1 MKADR
6 TSSLF
11 WLAVALMAVYGA
23 IQLGVGRLQQP
34 GSGFLSF
41 LAGSFIC
48 LMALI
53 VFFQSF
59 LKGKGFQAKIST
71 LWEGMNWRRPLVIG
85 LLLVAYILALERIG
99 YLLTTFSV
107 LGGMFKGVENF
118 PWWKTTLLSASGS
131 VASFLLFDTILKAPL
146 PKGIF
151 GF

>member
-6 TSSLF
+6 ISSLF
-11 WLAVALMAVYGA
+11 WLAVGLTAIYGA
-23 IQLGVGRLQQP
+23 IQLGLGRLRQP

-59 LKGKGFQAKIST
+59 LNGKGFQAKISA
-71 LWEGMNWRRPLVIG
+71 LWEGVNWRRPLVIA
-85 LLLVAYILALERIG
+85 LLLVAYILALERVG
-99 YLLTTFSV
+99 FLLTTFII
-107 LGGMFKGVENF
+107 LGVMFKGVENLS
-118 PWWKTTLLSASGS
+118 WWKTILLSASGS
-131 VASFLLFDTILKAPL
+131 VASYLLFDTLLKASL

>member
-11 WLAVALMAVYGA
+11 WLVVALMAIYGA
-23 IQLGVGRLQQP
+23 IQLGLGRLQQP

-41 LAGSFIC
+41 LAGGFIC
-48 LMALI
+48 LMALV

-59 LKGKGFQAKIST
+59 FTGKGFQTKIST
-71 LWEGMNWRRPLVIG
+71 LWEGVKWQRPLTIG

-99 YLLTTFSV
+99 FLLTTLII
-107 LGGMFKGVENF
+107 LGVMFKGVENL
-118 PWWKTTLLSASGS
+118 PWWKSTLLSASAS
-131 VASFLLFDTILKAPL
+131 VAAFLLFDTLLKASL

>member
-59 LKGKGFQAKIST
+59 LKGKGFQAKIPT
-71 LWEGMNWRRPLVIG
+71 LWEGVNWRRPLVIG
-85 LLLVAYILALERIG
+85 LLLVAYILALERVG
-99 YLLTTFSV
+99 FLLTTFII
-107 LGGMFKGVENF
+107 LGVMFKGVENL

-131 VASFLLFDTILKAPL
+131 VASFLLFDTLLKASL

>member
-6 TSSLF
+6 ISSLF
-11 WLAVALMAVYGA
+11 WLAVGLMAVYGA
-23 IQLGVGRLQQP
+23 IQLGLGRLQQP

-59 LKGKGFQAKIST
+59 LKGKGFQAKIPT
-71 LWEGMNWRRPLVIG
+71 LWEGVNWRRPLVIG
-85 LLLVAYILALERIG
+85 LLLVAYILALERVG
-99 YLLTTFSV
+99 FLLTTFII
-107 LGGMFKGVENF
+107 LGVMFKGVENL
-118 PWWKTTLLSASGS
+118 PWWKTILLSASGS
-131 VASFLLFDTILKAPL
+131 VASFLLFDTFLKATL